1 MALPLLKLIDMTGDL
16 SVPKTVV
23 LLQVLPAGGR
33 RRLGRLTLV
42 RNEELKRNLIVF
54 DSKNS
59 GHLKTRFS

>member
-33 RRLGRLTLV
+33 RRLGRLTLRV
-42 RNEELKRNLIVF
+42 IQAVADCSSVGVPL
-54 DSKNS
+54 
-59 GHLKTRFS
+59 